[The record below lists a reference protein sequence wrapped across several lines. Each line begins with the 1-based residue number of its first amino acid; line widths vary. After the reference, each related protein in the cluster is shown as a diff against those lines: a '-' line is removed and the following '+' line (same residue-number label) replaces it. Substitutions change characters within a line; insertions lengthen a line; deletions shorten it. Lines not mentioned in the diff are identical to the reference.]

1 MKAAVHT
8 RYGPPEV
15 VQISE
20 VKKPAA
26 EDNELL
32 IKVHATTLNRTD
44 CGFRSG
50 KPFLSRFFTGLARPR
65 GTVMG
70 HKFAG
75 RVEAVG
81 SDVTSFEIGDRV
93 FGFIRFSGP
102 FGAHAEYVTIPED
115 GPLATIL
122 ANLTYEEAAPSTEGS
137 HYALTDIRKT
147 KIRSGQDV
155 LVYGATA
162 AIGSAAVQLLKS
174 LGAAVT
180 AVRATENVELVKGL
194 GPEESSTTRPKTS
207 QKTIR
212 NTTRSSMR
220 SARARSAGAGGC

>member
-32 IKVHATTLNRTD
+32 IKVHATTVNRTD

-50 KPFLSRFFTGLARPR
+50 KPFFSRFFTGPVRSR

-70 HKFAG
+70 HEFAG
-75 RVEAVG
+75 RVDAVG

-93 FGFIRFSGP
+93 FRFIGFSGP

-137 HYALTDIRKT
+137 HYALANSRKAR
-147 KIRSGQDV
+147 IRSADRV
-155 LVYGATA
+155 IDYTA
-162 AIGSAAVQLLKS
+162 EDFTKDDQEYEAVFDAVGKSSFGRCRRLLKPGGIYLLTEGS
-174 LGAAVT
+174 PVPDLGTHHSVIWWQEGHVCPSEA
-180 AVRATENVELVKGL
+180 
-194 GPEESSTTRPKTS
+194 
-207 QKTIR
+207 
-212 NTTRSSMR
+212 
-220 SARARSAGAGGC
+220 

>member
-32 IKVHATTLNRTD
+32 IKVHATTVNRTN

-50 KPFLSRFFTGLARPR
+50 KPFFSRFFTGLVRPR

-70 HKFAG
+70 HEFAG

-81 SDVTSFEIGDRV
+81 SDVTFFEIADRV
-93 FGFIRFSGP
+93 FGFIGFSGP

-122 ANLTYEEAAPSTEGS
+122 ANLTYEEAAPVPKDRIMPSRTAGRQIS
-137 HYALTDIRKT
+137 GAPT
-147 KIRSGQDV
+147 K
-155 LVYGATA
+155 
-162 AIGSAAVQLLKS
+162 
-174 LGAAVT
+174 
-180 AVRATENVELVKGL
+180 
-194 GPEESSTTRPKTS
+194 SSTTRPKTS
-207 QKTIR
+207 QKTIS
-212 NTTRSSMR
+212 NTKRSSMR